1 MYAALHD
8 AVGGPREYRHRHQV
22 LFDEMEIPHP
32 QGGAKTLTA
41 AGRPKPRSVSVKTL
55 SAALKAEE
63 DPAKR
68 ELVQLVLDWLDAK
81 AVAKRGG
88 FVASGEWV

>member
-1 MYAALHD
+1 MVFVNH
-8 AVGGPREYRHRHQV
+8 GQV
-22 LFDEMEIPHP
+22 LFDEMEISHP
-32 QGGAKTLTA
+32 QGESKPLTA

-55 SAALKAEE
+55 SATLEAEK

-68 ELVQLVLDWLDAK
+68 ELVQLVLDWLNAK

-88 FVASGEWV
+88 FVASGEGVSTTIAP